1 MPTPRITPASEESIP
16 DCLTASSAATSANI
30 VYRSSFLSCLRSKN
44 SEGLKSEISPA
55 IFTLKFSVSNCF
67 INLIPDTPPIKLSH
81 KDCDERPNG
90 EMLPSPV
97 MTTLFSKIS

>member
-1 MPTPRITPASEESIP
+1 MSAAEKIKNIIVDKLGVEESRVVP
-16 DCLTASSAATSANI
+16 EA
-30 VYRSSFLSCLRSKN
+30 SFLSCLRSKN